1 MHFDKKNLRNIFLVV
16 SAGIILYWI
25 LHETEQFNK
34 VVDLIGGI
42 LSPFITGSVLAFV
55 INVPMRAIE
64 GQLKF
69 IDKASIK
76 RLVAIVITLIL
87 VVLVLGMVFWLLIP
101 QVIETVQS
109 LIPKLQIFF
118 LDLKDSATA
127 FVSKYP
133 KFMSWILSVVDFE
146 SINFG
151 ALIQN
156 ALSFAGNSVSTIV
169 SSAFSTI
176 GAIGSTIMEMFIAA
190 VFALYCLFQ
199 KELLARQGRKLLY
212 AFLPEKVSD
221 KIISIL
227 RLSNSTFSN
236 FLSGQC
242 LEVCILGVMFAISMA
257 IFRMPYIPLVSVLVA
272 VTAFIP
278 IVGAWIGCVFG
289 AFFMLVNDPMQAVW
303 FVIMFLVIQQI
314 ENNMIYPRVVGTSI
328 GLSGMWVLIAVAVG
342 GELMGVAGMLLMIPI
357 TSVLYTLL
365 REYTQKH
372 IEERNIDPS
381 KLIDHPPE
389 LRSNFKENRK
399 KNRAKRM
406 LRRTIRRKKRESEE
420 AAADKTSE
428 PAENEAIDAQDPE
441 ATVDTSVICG
451 AENTPETEET

>member
-441 ATVDTSVICG
+441 APVDTNVICG

>member
-1 MHFDKKNLRNIFLVV
+1 M
-16 SAGIILYWI
+16 
-25 LHETEQFNK
+25 
-34 VVDLIGGI
+34 
-42 LSPFITGSVLAFV
+42 
-55 INVPMRAIE
+55 
-64 GQLKF
+64 
-69 IDKASIK
+69 
-76 RLVAIVITLIL
+76 
-87 VVLVLGMVFWLLIP
+87 
-101 QVIETVQS
+101 
-109 LIPKLQIFF
+109 
-118 LDLKDSATA
+118 
-127 FVSKYP
+127 
-133 KFMSWILSVVDFE
+133 
-146 SINFG
+146 
-151 ALIQN
+151 
-156 ALSFAGNSVSTIV
+156 
-169 SSAFSTI
+169 
-176 GAIGSTIMEMFIAA
+176 
-190 VFALYCLFQ
+190 
-199 KELLARQGRKLLY
+199 Y
-212 AFLPEKVSD
+212 AYLPEKAYQKTLKV
-221 KIISIL
+221 IAL
-227 RLSNSTFSN
+227 CNHN
-236 FLSGQC
+236 FAKFISGQC

-441 ATVDTSVICG
+441 APVDTSVICG
-451 AENTPETEET
+451 AENNLKQRKPDHYERGD